1 VVDDTP
7 GRSPADLAK
16 RFLVFAENECRGRS
30 PLYERLSVAIA
41 GDEDLLRLAAAA
53 RERQPVPNLLFGAVQ
68 LLLLKG
74 EGPEL
79 ARFYRTLG
87 SDQPPEIDPFPAF
100 RAFCLGHAD
109 AIAAILRVCIVQ
121 TAHARR
127 CALLLPAF
135 ALVSRGFGGRPLAL
149 IEVGASAGLN
159 LVWDRY
165 GYKYS
170 NGRRCGDP
178 AAAMQLTCEL
188 RGPLAPPLPDALPE
202 VGWRLGLDL
211 NPIDLGDP
219 EESLWL
225 RALIWPDEPG
235 RAELLRQAIAAASGA
250 GLPRII
256 AGDALKTLPAALAE
270 APRELPLCVYHS
282 FTLNQFSGDARR
294 EFNALLA
301 AAARTRDLAVV
312 SLEALTRLTPIP
324 ELTLRLPADSEPR
337 PLAHCDPHGAWLEWA
352 DSDSAVPRDTG
363 AGA

>member
-1 VVDDTP
+1 
-7 GRSPADLAK
+7 
-16 RFLVFAENECRGRS
+16 
-30 PLYERLSVAIA
+30 
-41 GDEDLLRLAAAA
+41 
-53 RERQPVPNLLFGAVQ
+53 
-68 LLLLKG
+68 
-74 EGPEL
+74 
-79 ARFYRTLG
+79 
-87 SDQPPEIDPFPAF
+87 
-100 RAFCLGHAD
+100 
-109 AIAAILRVCIVQ
+109 
-121 TAHARR
+121 
-127 CALLLPAF
+127 
-135 ALVSRGFGGRPLAL
+135 
-149 IEVGASAGLN
+149 
-159 LVWDRY
+159 
-165 GYKYS
+165 
-170 NGRRCGDP
+170 
-178 AAAMQLTCEL
+178 MQLTCEL

-250 GLPRII
+250 ALP
-256 AGDALKTLPAALAE
+256 E